1 MKQESG
7 QDNVQD
13 IFQRYEMLSAIA
25 PYSYVVVG
33 DGEIFKYEYSAYRIS
48 LYKKFA
54 CT

>member
-25 PYSYVVVG
+25 PYAYVVVG
-33 DGEIFKYEYSAYRIS
+33 DGEIFNMNTQLIEY
-48 LYKKFA
+48 LYI
-54 CT
+54 